1 MRAVTYHRYGAPEIL
16 RLEDVE
22 RPSIGEDGV
31 LVRVHASSVNALD
44 WHLLRGLPYMAR
56 ATEGLR
62 PQRTH
67 IPGVDVGGVVE
78 AVGSAVTTL
87 QPGDE
92 VIGHRGAAWAEY
104 VVGKERHFVAKPANV
119 SFEEAG
125 ALAGA
130 ATTALQGVRD
140 KGDVRAGSRVLVTAG
155 AGGGVGTFA
164 VQISR
169 ALGAEVTATTNAA
182 SQELVRSLGATTVLD
197 YAREDVT
204 RVGRRFDVIL
214 DVAATSPLGDLA
226 RVLAPGGALVMVG
239 APKGDWVAP
248 LTRILAGSLRAR
260 LRGQRMLP
268 FLAGGS
274 HADLETLRDMLRS
287 GAVRPVVEDVPP

>member
-62 PQRTH
+62 RPRTH

-104 VVGKERHFVAKPANV
+104 VAGKERHFVAKPANV

-125 ALAGA
+125 ALAGGNDRPA
-130 ATTALQGVRD
+130 GRPRQGR
-140 KGDVRAGSRVLVTAG
+140 RAGRVAG
-155 AGGGVGTFA
+155 ARDGRGWRRRRR
-164 VQISR
+164 SR
-169 ALGAEVTATTNAA
+169 C
-182 SQELVRSLGATTVLD
+182 RSRRPT
-197 YAREDVT
+197 
-204 RVGRRFDVIL
+204 GR
-214 DVAATSPLGDLA
+214 T
-226 RVLAPGGALVMVG
+226 
-239 APKGDWVAP
+239 
-248 LTRILAGSLRAR
+248 
-260 LRGQRMLP
+260 
-268 FLAGGS
+268 
-274 HADLETLRDMLRS
+274 
-287 GAVRPVVEDVPP
+287 